1 MQRVTIK
8 QLENLCEMLNRMTD
22 SPLKPYE
29 RDEDGKLV
37 AQIGNY
43 HISQAYGGV
52 CVHRMANEGGGV
64 NTPIVHGHIPKREL
78 FEQMWAYIRGM
89 QDARS

>member
-8 QLENLCEMLNRMTD
+8 QLESLCEMLNRMTD
-22 SPLKPYE
+22 SPMKPYE

-52 CVHRMANEGGGV
+52 CVHRMVNEGGGV

-78 FEQMWAYIRGM
+78 FEQIWAYIRGM